1 MLDVEKS
8 GALGSLGGEEAVD
21 ATQGMQAYALPSLEH
36 SVKREDVTSEAPTMC
51 WEQPPTLPWPPMEDT
66 EFVRLSSAGVW
77 QPLCFSLQEVCCHIK
92 HLFFFKPVRGRG
104 EEGEGGREGA
114 H

>member
-1 MLDVEKS
+1 VLDVEKS

-51 WEQPPTLPWPPMEDT
+51 WAQDPLLYLSIYLFNFQSHLRLP
-66 EFVRLSSAGVW
+66 RQAGAT
-77 QPLCFSLQEVCCHIK
+77 PLHYSRPRPL
-92 HLFFFKPVRGRG
+92 
-104 EEGEGGREGA
+104 GA
-114 H
+114 